1 MLEAAFWQ
9 AATAGSAP
17 RRAAA
22 TTSFPD
28 RNTATTLV
36 TGADPCMLKGI
47 DRPLLEKTM
56 LRRIPAIVSLSCW
69 AALAGAEAPPLPAA
83 SRGELLYSTHCIAC
97 HNEQM
102 HWRTL
107 HQARDWDTLRA
118 QVRRWQANAGL
129 GWPDADVDAVARYL
143 NDTIYGFPRPPVA
156 STR

>member
-97 HNEQM
+97 HNEQV
-102 HWRTL
+102 HWRDRKRVT
-107 HQARDWDTLRA
+107 DWQSLRSE
-118 QVRRWQANAGL
+118 VRHWGEITSLRWNRE
-129 GWPDADVDAVARYL
+129 DVNEVARYL
-143 NDTIYGFPRPPVA
+143 QAVYYRSLPPE
-156 STR
+156 